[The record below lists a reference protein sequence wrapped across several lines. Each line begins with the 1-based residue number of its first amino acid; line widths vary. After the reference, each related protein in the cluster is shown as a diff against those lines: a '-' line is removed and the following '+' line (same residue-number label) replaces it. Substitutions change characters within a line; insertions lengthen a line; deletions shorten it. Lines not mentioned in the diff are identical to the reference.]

1 MDANQEAIW
10 TAMAELGHLENSTS
24 RDEAIRIAI
33 AQMCA
38 GALFL
43 EAHAGK
49 QRADQVVRE
58 LYTAQLR
65 DRLVHVRCDPSPGF
79 SETR

>member
-10 TAMAELGHLENSTS
+10 TAMAELGHLENRTS

-49 QRADQVVRE
+49 QRADQVVRA
-58 LYTAQLR
+58 LWQAQVLVDPTAERFKR
-65 DRLVHVRCDPSPGF
+65 DRRI
-79 SETR
+79 E